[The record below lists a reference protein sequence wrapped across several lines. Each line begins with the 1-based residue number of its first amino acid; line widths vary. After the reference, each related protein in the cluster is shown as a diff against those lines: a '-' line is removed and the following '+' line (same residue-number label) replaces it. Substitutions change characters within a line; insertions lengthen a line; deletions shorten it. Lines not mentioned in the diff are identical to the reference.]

1 MPLIRYSRGPRA
13 ALCLVAL
20 LAGLSVVGQAQAQS
34 TYPQKPVRL
43 IVPFAPG
50 GASDILARTLGQK
63 LSETTG
69 QSFVIENKPGAGGTL
84 GAELVAKSPADGYTL
99 LLADVAVH
107 TIAPKLYPK
116 LGYTQEQLVPVIN
129 LATFAHILITAP
141 ASTLKS
147 FADVLAQDK
156 AKPGRFSVASSG
168 NGTSTHLTIEM
179 VNMTA
184 ATQLAH
190 VPYKGGGAAITDVMG
205 GQVDMMFIGTPPAMP
220 LIQSGKL
227 KALAVTTTKR
237 MSTLPQVPT
246 VSESGLPQF
255 ESIAAQG
262 IFAPAGTPRDVVQ
275 KLNTEIAKII
285 RMPDVRA
292 KWDQLGAEPVD
303 NTPQQFATWLSSE
316 ALKWGKVIQ
325 VSGAKPD

>member
-116 LGYTQEQLVPVIN
+116 LGYTQEQLLPVIN
-129 LATFAHILITAP
+129 LATFAHILITPP

-147 FADVLAQDK
+147 FADVLALDK

-205 GQVDMMFIGTPPAMP
+205 GQVDLMFIGTPPAMP

>member
-84 GAELVAKSPADGYTL
+84 GAELVAKSAADGYTL

-116 LGYTQEQLVPVIN
+116 LGYTQEQLLPVIN
-129 LATFAHILITAP
+129 LATFAHILITPP

-147 FADVLAQDK
+147 FADVLALDK

-316 ALKWGKVIQ
+316 ALKWGQVIQ

>member
-1 MPLIRYSRGPRA
+1 MPLIRYSRGPQA
-13 ALCLVAL
+13 ALCLVTL
-20 LAGLSVVGQAQAQS
+20 LAGLSVVSEAQAQS

-43 IVPFAPG
+43 VVPFAPG

-84 GAELVAKSPADGYTL
+84 GAELVAKSAADGYTL

-116 LGYTQEQLVPVIN
+116 LGYTQEQLLPVIN
-129 LATFAHILITAP
+129 LATFAHILITPP

-147 FADVLAQDK
+147 FADVLALDK

-292 KWDQLGAEPVD
+292 KWDQLGAEPVE

>member
-1 MPLIRYSRGPRA
+1 MPLIRYSRGPQA

-20 LAGLSVVGQAQAQS
+20 LAGLSVVGQVQAQS

-84 GAELVAKSPADGYTL
+84 GAELVAKSAADGYTL

-116 LGYTQEQLVPVIN
+116 LGYTQEQLLPVIN

-147 FADVLAQDK
+147 FADVLALDK

>member
-1 MPLIRYSRGPRA
+1 MPLTHTSRGPQA

-20 LAGLSVVGQAQAQS
+20 LAGLSVVGHVQAQS

-43 IVPFAPG
+43 VVPFAPG

-69 QSFVIENKPGAGGTL
+69 QAFVIENKPGAGGTL

-116 LGYTQEQLVPVIN
+116 LGYTQEQLLPVIN

-147 FADVLAQDK
+147 FTDVLAQDK

-184 ATQLAH
+184 ATQFAH

-205 GQVDMMFIGTPPAMP
+205 GQVDLMFIGTPPAMP

-285 RMPDVRA
+285 RLPDVRA
-292 KWDQLGAEPVD
+292 KWDQLGAEPVE

>member
-1 MPLIRYSRGPRA
+1 MPLIRYSRGPQA

-20 LAGLSVVGQAQAQS
+20 LAGLSVVGQAQSQS

-116 LGYTQEQLVPVIN
+116 LGYTQEQLLPVIN

-147 FADVLAQDK
+147 FADVLALDK

-237 MSTLPQVPT
+237 MSTLPHVPT

>member
-1 MPLIRYSRGPRA
+1 MPLTHTSRGPQA
-13 ALCLVAL
+13 ALSLVAL
-20 LAGLSVVGQAQAQS
+20 LAGLSVVGHVQAQS

-43 IVPFAPG
+43 VVPFAPG

-69 QSFVIENKPGAGGTL
+69 QAFVIENKPGAGGTL

-116 LGYTQEQLVPVIN
+116 LGYTQEQLLPVIN

-205 GQVDMMFIGTPPAMP
+205 GQVDLMFIGTPPAMP

>member
-1 MPLIRYSRGPRA
+1 MPLIRYSRGPQA

-20 LAGLSVVGQAQAQS
+20 LAGLSVVSQAQAQS

-84 GAELVAKSPADGYTL
+84 GAELVAKSAADGYTL

-116 LGYTQEQLVPVIN
+116 LGYTQEQLLPVIN

-147 FADVLAQDK
+147 FADVLALEK

>member
-1 MPLIRYSRGPRA
+1 
-13 ALCLVAL
+13 
-20 LAGLSVVGQAQAQS
+20 VGHVQAQS

-43 IVPFAPG
+43 VVPFAPG

-69 QSFVIENKPGAGGTL
+69 QAFVIENKPGAGGTL

-116 LGYTQEQLVPVIN
+116 LGYTQEQLLPVIN

-184 ATQLAH
+184 TTQLAH

-205 GQVDMMFIGTPPAMP
+205 GQVDLMFIGTPPAMP

-292 KWDQLGAEPVD
+292 KWDQLGAEPVE

>member
-1 MPLIRYSRGPRA
+1 MPLIRYSRGPQA

-20 LAGLSVVGQAQAQS
+20 LAGLSVVSQAQAQS

-69 QSFVIENKPGAGGTL
+69 QAFVIENKPGAGGTL

-116 LGYTQEQLVPVIN
+116 LGYTQEQLLPVIN

-147 FADVLAQDK
+147 FADVLALEK

-205 GQVDMMFIGTPPAMP
+205 GQVDLMFIGTPPAMP
-220 LIQSGKL
+220 VIQSGKL

>member
-1 MPLIRYSRGPRA
+1 ML
-13 ALCLVAL
+13 AL
-20 LAGLSVVGQAQAQS
+20 
-34 TYPQKPVRL
+34 
-43 IVPFAPG
+43 
-50 GASDILARTLGQK
+50 
-63 LSETTG
+63 
-69 QSFVIENKPGAGGTL
+69 
-84 GAELVAKSPADGYTL
+84 
-99 LLADVAVH
+99 
-107 TIAPKLYPK
+107 
-116 LGYTQEQLVPVIN
+116 
-129 LATFAHILITAP
+129 
-141 ASTLKS
+141 
-147 FADVLAQDK
+147 DK

-285 RMPDVRA
+285 RMPDLRA

>member
-1 MPLIRYSRGPRA
+1 MPLIRYSRGPQA

-69 QSFVIENKPGAGGTL
+69 QAFVIENKPGAGGTL

>member
-1 MPLIRYSRGPRA
+1 MPLTHTSRVLQA
-13 ALCLVAL
+13 ALSLVAL
-20 LAGLSVVGQAQAQS
+20 LAGLSVVGHVQAQS

-69 QSFVIENKPGAGGTL
+69 QAFVIENKPGAGGTL

-116 LGYTQEQLVPVIN
+116 LGYTQEQLLPVIN

-147 FADVLAQDK
+147 FTDVLAQDK

-190 VPYKGGGAAITDVMG
+190 VPYTGGGAAITDVMG
-205 GQVDMMFIGTPPAMP
+205 GQVDLMFIGTPPAMP

-292 KWDQLGAEPVD
+292 KWDQLGAEPVE

>member
-1 MPLIRYSRGPRA
+1 MPLIRYSRGPQA

-20 LAGLSVVGQAQAQS
+20 LAGLSVVGQVQAQS

-69 QSFVIENKPGAGGTL
+69 QAFVIENKPGAGGTL

-168 NGTSTHLTIEM
+168 NGTSTHITIEM

>member
-84 GAELVAKSPADGYTL
+84 GAELVAKSAADGYTL
-99 LLADVAVH
+99 LLSDVAVH

-116 LGYTQEQLVPVIN
+116 LGYTQEQLLPVIN
-129 LATFAHILITAP
+129 LATFAHILITPP

-147 FADVLAQDK
+147 FADVLALDK

>member
-1 MPLIRYSRGPRA
+1 MPLTHTSRGLQA
-13 ALCLVAL
+13 ALSLVAL
-20 LAGLSVVGQAQAQS
+20 LAGLSVVGHVQAQS

-43 IVPFAPG
+43 VVPFAPG

-69 QSFVIENKPGAGGTL
+69 QAFVIENKPGAGGTL

-116 LGYTQEQLVPVIN
+116 LGYTQEQLLPVIN

-147 FADVLAQDK
+147 FTDVLAQDK

-184 ATQLAH
+184 ATQFAH

-205 GQVDMMFIGTPPAMP
+205 GQVDLMFIGTPPAMP

-285 RMPDVRA
+285 RLPDVRA
-292 KWDQLGAEPVD
+292 KWDQLGAEPVE

>member
-1 MPLIRYSRGPRA
+1 MPLTHTSRGPQA

-20 LAGLSVVGQAQAQS
+20 LAGLSVVGHVQAQS

-43 IVPFAPG
+43 VVPFAPG

-69 QSFVIENKPGAGGTL
+69 QAFVIENKPGAGGTL

-116 LGYTQEQLVPVIN
+116 LGYTQEQLLPVIN

-147 FADVLAQDK
+147 FTDVLAQDK

-184 ATQLAH
+184 ATQFAH

-205 GQVDMMFIGTPPAMP
+205 GQVDLMFIGTPPAMP

-292 KWDQLGAEPVD
+292 KWDQLGAEPVE

>member
-1 MPLIRYSRGPRA
+1 MPLIRYSRGPQA

-20 LAGLSVVGQAQAQS
+20 LAGLSVVGQVQAQS

-84 GAELVAKSPADGYTL
+84 GAELVAKSAADGYTL

>member
-1 MPLIRYSRGPRA
+1 MPLIRYSRGPQA

-20 LAGLSVVGQAQAQS
+20 LAGLSVVSQAQAQS

-84 GAELVAKSPADGYTL
+84 GAELVAKSAADGYTL

-116 LGYTQEQLVPVIN
+116 LGYTQEQLLPVIN
-129 LATFAHILITAP
+129 LATFAHILITPP

-147 FADVLAQDK
+147 FADVLALDK

-190 VPYKGGGAAITDVMG
+190 VPYKGGGQAMIDLQGGNITLVFTAVAWALPHIKAG
-205 GQVDMMFIGTPPAMP
+205 RI
-220 LIQSGKL
+220 
-227 KALAVTTTKR
+227 KALGVPSATR
-237 MSTLPQVPT
+237 SPSLPDTQT
-246 VSESGLPQF
+246 FIEAGLPNF
-255 ESIAAQG
+255 LLASWVG
-262 IFAPAGTPRDVVQ
+262 ILAPAKTPAAVIT
-275 KLNTEIAKII
+275 KLNTTLNDVLND
-285 RMPDVRA
+285 PDVKKRLEVLGITA
-292 KWDQLGAEPVD
+292 TPGTPKAYGDQIKNDLASYAAVVKAA
-303 NTPQQFATWLSSE
+303 NIKPQ
-316 ALKWGKVIQ
+316 
-325 VSGAKPD
+325 

>member
-1 MPLIRYSRGPRA
+1 MPLTHTSRGPQA

-20 LAGLSVVGQAQAQS
+20 LAGLSVVGHVQAQS

-43 IVPFAPG
+43 VVPFAPG

-69 QSFVIENKPGAGGTL
+69 QAFVIENKPGAGGTL

-116 LGYTQEQLVPVIN
+116 LGYTQEQLLPVIN

-147 FADVLAQDK
+147 FTDVLAQDK

-184 ATQLAH
+184 ATQFAH

-205 GQVDMMFIGTPPAMP
+205 GQVDLMFIGTPPAMP

-262 IFAPAGTPRDVVQ
+262 VFAPAGTPRDVVQ

-292 KWDQLGAEPVD
+292 KWDQLGAEPVE

>member
-1 MPLIRYSRGPRA
+1 
-13 ALCLVAL
+13 
-20 LAGLSVVGQAQAQS
+20 VGHVQAQS

-43 IVPFAPG
+43 VVPFAPG

-69 QSFVIENKPGAGGTL
+69 QAFVIENKPGAGGTL

-116 LGYTQEQLVPVIN
+116 LGYTQEQLLPVIN

-147 FADVLAQDK
+147 FTDVLAQDK

-184 ATQLAH
+184 ATQFAH

-205 GQVDMMFIGTPPAMP
+205 GQVDLMFIGTPPAMP

-292 KWDQLGAEPVD
+292 KWDQLGAEPVE

>member
-1 MPLIRYSRGPRA
+1 MPLIRYSRGPQA

-20 LAGLSVVGQAQAQS
+20 LAGLSVVSQAQAQS

-84 GAELVAKSPADGYTL
+84 GAELVAKSAADGYTL

-255 ESIAAQG
+255 ESFAAQG

>member
-1 MPLIRYSRGPRA
+1 MPLIRYSRGPQA

-20 LAGLSVVGQAQAQS
+20 LAGLSVVGQVQAQS

-69 QSFVIENKPGAGGTL
+69 QAFVIENKPGAGGTL

>member
-107 TIAPKLYPK
+107 TIATKLYPK
-116 LGYTQEQLVPVIN
+116 LGYTQEQLLPVIN
-129 LATFAHILITAP
+129 LATFAHILITPP

-147 FADVLAQDK
+147 FADVLALDK

>member
-1 MPLIRYSRGPRA
+1 MPLTHTSSGPQA

-20 LAGLSVVGQAQAQS
+20 LAGLSVVGHVQAQS

-43 IVPFAPG
+43 VVPFAPG

-69 QSFVIENKPGAGGTL
+69 QAFVIENKPGAGGTL

-116 LGYTQEQLVPVIN
+116 LGYTQEQLLPVIN

-147 FADVLAQDK
+147 FTDVLAQDK

-184 ATQLAH
+184 ATQFAH

-205 GQVDMMFIGTPPAMP
+205 GQVDLMFIGTPPAMP

-292 KWDQLGAEPVD
+292 KWDQLGAEPVE

>member
-84 GAELVAKSPADGYTL
+84 GAELVAKSAADGYTL

-116 LGYTQEQLVPVIN
+116 LGYTQEQLLPVIN
-129 LATFAHILITAP
+129 LATFAHILITPP

-147 FADVLAQDK
+147 FADVLALDK

>member
-1 MPLIRYSRGPRA
+1 MPLIRYSRGPQA

-69 QSFVIENKPGAGGTL
+69 QAFVIENKPGAGGTL

-116 LGYTQEQLVPVIN
+116 LGYTQEQLLPVIN

-147 FADVLAQDK
+147 FADVLALEK

-262 IFAPAGTPRDVVQ
+262 IFAPAGTPREVVQ

-292 KWDQLGAEPVD
+292 KWDQLGAEPVE

>member
-1 MPLIRYSRGPRA
+1 MPLIRYSRGPQA

-84 GAELVAKSPADGYTL
+84 GAELVAKSAADGYTL

-116 LGYTQEQLVPVIN
+116 LGYTQEQLLPVIN
-129 LATFAHILITAP
+129 LATFAHILITPP

-147 FADVLAQDK
+147 FADVLALDK

-205 GQVDMMFIGTPPAMP
+205 GQVDLMFIGTPPAMP

-262 IFAPAGTPRDVVQ
+262 IFAPAGTPREVVQ

>member
-1 MPLIRYSRGPRA
+1 
-13 ALCLVAL
+13 
-20 LAGLSVVGQAQAQS
+20 
-34 TYPQKPVRL
+34 
-43 IVPFAPG
+43 
-50 GASDILARTLGQK
+50 
-63 LSETTG
+63 
-69 QSFVIENKPGAGGTL
+69 
-84 GAELVAKSPADGYTL
+84 
-99 LLADVAVH
+99 VH

-116 LGYTQEQLVPVIN
+116 LGYTQEQLLPVIN

-147 FADVLAQDK
+147 FTDVLAQDK

-184 ATQLAH
+184 ATQFAH

-205 GQVDMMFIGTPPAMP
+205 GQVDLMFIGTPPAMP

-292 KWDQLGAEPVD
+292 KWDQLGAEPVE

>member
-1 MPLIRYSRGPRA
+1 MPLIRYSRGPQA

-20 LAGLSVVGQAQAQS
+20 LAGLSVVSQAQAQS

-84 GAELVAKSPADGYTL
+84 GAELVAKSAADGYTL

>member
-1 MPLIRYSRGPRA
+1 MPLTHTSRGPQA
-13 ALCLVAL
+13 ALSLVAL
-20 LAGLSVVGQAQAQS
+20 LAGLSVVGHVQAQS

-43 IVPFAPG
+43 VVPFAPG

-116 LGYTQEQLVPVIN
+116 LGYTQEQLLPVIN
-129 LATFAHILITAP
+129 LATFAHILITPP

-147 FADVLAQDK
+147 FADVLALDK

>member
-1 MPLIRYSRGPRA
+1 MPLIRYSRGPQA

-20 LAGLSVVGQAQAQS
+20 LAGLSVVSQAQAQS

-84 GAELVAKSPADGYTL
+84 GAELVAKSAADGYTL

-116 LGYTQEQLVPVIN
+116 LGYTQEQLLPVIN
-129 LATFAHILITAP
+129 LATFAHILITPP

-147 FADVLAQDK
+147 FADVLALDK

>member
-1 MPLIRYSRGPRA
+1 
-13 ALCLVAL
+13 
-20 LAGLSVVGQAQAQS
+20 
-34 TYPQKPVRL
+34 
-43 IVPFAPG
+43 
-50 GASDILARTLGQK
+50 
-63 LSETTG
+63 
-69 QSFVIENKPGAGGTL
+69 
-84 GAELVAKSPADGYTL
+84 
-99 LLADVAVH
+99 
-107 TIAPKLYPK
+107 
-116 LGYTQEQLVPVIN
+116 
-129 LATFAHILITAP
+129 
-141 ASTLKS
+141 
-147 FADVLAQDK
+147 
-156 AKPGRFSVASSG
+156 
-168 NGTSTHLTIEM
+168 
-179 VNMTA
+179 
-184 ATQLAH
+184 
-190 VPYKGGGAAITDVMG
+190 
-205 GQVDMMFIGTPPAMP
+205 MMFIGTPPAMP